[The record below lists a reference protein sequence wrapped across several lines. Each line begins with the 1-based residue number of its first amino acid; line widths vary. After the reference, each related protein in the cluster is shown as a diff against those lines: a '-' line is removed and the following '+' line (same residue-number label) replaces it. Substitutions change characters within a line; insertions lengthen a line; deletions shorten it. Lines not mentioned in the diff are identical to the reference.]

1 MLINM
6 KDLLKVAY
14 ENKFAV
20 GSFNVANS
28 EFVKVVI
35 TAAEEQ
41 NSPAIMQIHPNEID
55 LVTDG
60 FIAYVR
66 EAASK
71 SKVPFVIHLDHGA
84 TIKDITRSIRNGYTS
99 VMMDA
104 SHLPF
109 EENIAAT
116 KEAVELAH
124 LVDVSVEGELGTIGS
139 NEGDSEGGADE
150 ILYTNPEEAA
160 IFVEQTGIDT
170 LAVAVGTS
178 HGIYPQSKDHSI
190 KIDRLKQI
198 HEKVKI
204 PLVSHGG
211 SDNPDEEIREA
222 VKHGIAKINL
232 STDMKRAFYN
242 QLRATLDANP
252 NAYEPDQ
259 LMPEATKAA
268 TELVKKKWICSVL
281 QVKHPFINWEKFKRR
296 DPS

>member
-139 NEGDSEGGADE
+139 NEGSSEGGADE

-204 PLVSHGG
+204 PLVLHGG

-252 NAYEPDQ
+252 KAYEPDQ

-268 TELVKKKWICSVL
+268 TELVKKKMDLFGSTGKASLYRLGEI
-281 QVKHPFINWEKFKRR
+281 
-296 DPS
+296 

>member
-139 NEGDSEGGADE
+139 NEGSSEGGADE

-204 PLVSHGG
+204 PLVLHGG

-242 QLRATLDANP
+242 QLRVTLDANP

-268 TELVKKKWICSVL
+268 TELVKKKMDLFGSTGKASLYKLGEI
-281 QVKHPFINWEKFKRR
+281 
-296 DPS
+296 

>member
-1 MLINM
+1 MLMNM
-6 KDLLKVAY
+6 KDLLLVAY

-28 EFVKVVI
+28 EFVKVVVS
-35 TAAEEQ
+35 AAEEQ
-41 NSPAIMQIHPNEID
+41 KSPAILQIHPNEIN
-55 LVTDG
+55 LVTDE
-60 FIAYVR
+60 FVAYVR

-84 TIKDITRSIRNGYTS
+84 TIEDITRSIRNGYTS

-109 EENIAAT
+109 EENMALT
-116 KEAVELAH
+116 KKAVELAH
-124 LVDVSVEGELGTIGS
+124 MVGVSVEGELGTIGS
-139 NEGDSEGGADE
+139 NEGSSEGGADE
-150 ILYTNPEEAA
+150 ILYTNPDEAA
-160 IFVEQTGIDT
+160 IFVESTGIDT

-178 HGIYPQSKDHSI
+178 HGLYPETKDHSI
-190 KIDRLKQI
+190 KIDRLKKI

-204 PLVSHGG
+204 PLVLHGG
-211 SDNPDEEIREA
+211 SDNPDEEIRQA

-242 QLRATLDANP
+242 QLRATLDENP
-252 NAYEPDQ
+252 NAYEPDI

-268 TELVKKKWICSVL
+268 IELVKKKMDLFGSTGKASLYKLGEI
-281 QVKHPFINWEKFKRR
+281 
-296 DPS
+296 

>member
-1 MLINM
+1 MLVNM
-6 KDLLKVAY
+6 RDLLQVAY

-28 EFVKVVI
+28 EFVKVVVS
-35 TAAEEQ
+35 AAEEQ
-41 NSPAIMQIHPNEID
+41 KSPAILQIHPNEIN
-55 LVTDG
+55 LVTDE
-60 FIAYVR
+60 FVAYVR

-84 TIKDITRSIRNGYTS
+84 TIEDITRSIRNGYTS

-109 EENIAAT
+109 EENMTLT
-116 KEAVELAH
+116 KKAVELAH
-124 LVDVSVEGELGTIGS
+124 IVGVSVEGELGTIGS
-139 NEGDSEGGADE
+139 NEGSSEGGTDE
-150 ILYTNPEEAA
+150 ILYTDPDEAA
-160 IFVEQTGIDT
+160 IFVEKTGIDT

-178 HGIYPQSKDHSI
+178 HGLYPKTKDHSI
-190 KIDRLKQI
+190 KIDRLMKI

-204 PLVSHGG
+204 PLVLHGG

-222 VKHGIAKINL
+222 VKYGIAKINL

-242 QLRATLDANP
+242 QLRATLDENP
-252 NAYEPDQ
+252 DAYEPDL

-268 TELVKKKWICSVL
+268 IELVKKKMDLFGSTDKASLYKLGEI
-281 QVKHPFINWEKFKRR
+281 
-296 DPS
+296 

>member
-35 TAAEEQ
+35 NAAEEQ

-60 FIAYVR
+60 FVAYVR

-84 TIKDITRSIRNGYTS
+84 SIKDITRSIRNGYTS

-104 SHLPF
+104 SHLSF

-139 NEGDSEGGADE
+139 NEGSSEGGADE

-178 HGIYPQSKDHSI
+178 HGIYPQTKDHSI

-204 PLVSHGG
+204 PLVLHGG

-259 LMPEATKAA
+259 LMPEATKAT
-268 TELVKKKWICSVL
+268 TELVKKKMDLFGSTGKASLYKLGEI
-281 QVKHPFINWEKFKRR
+281 
-296 DPS
+296 

>member
-35 TAAEEQ
+35 NAAEEQ

-60 FIAYVR
+60 FVAYVR

-84 TIKDITRSIRNGYTS
+84 SIKDITRSIRNGYTS

-139 NEGDSEGGADE
+139 NEGSSEGGADE

-204 PLVSHGG
+204 PLVLHGG

-268 TELVKKKWICSVL
+268 TELVKKKMDLFGSTGKASLYKLGEI
-281 QVKHPFINWEKFKRR
+281 
-296 DPS
+296 

>member
-35 TAAEEQ
+35 NAAEEQ

-60 FIAYVR
+60 FVAYVR

-84 TIKDITRSIRNGYTS
+84 SIKDITRSIRNGYTS

-124 LVDVSVEGELGTIGS
+124 LVNVSVEGELGTIGS
-139 NEGDSEGGADE
+139 NEGSSEGGADE

-204 PLVSHGG
+204 PLVLHGG

-268 TELVKKKWICSVL
+268 TELVKKKMDLFGSTGKASLYKLGEI
-281 QVKHPFINWEKFKRR
+281 
-296 DPS
+296 

>member
-1 MLINM
+1 M

-139 NEGDSEGGADE
+139 NEGSSEGGADE

-204 PLVSHGG
+204 PLVLHGG

-252 NAYEPDQ
+252 KAYEPDQ

-268 TELVKKKWICSVL
+268 TELVKKKMDLFGSTGKASLYRLGEI
-281 QVKHPFINWEKFKRR
+281 
-296 DPS
+296 

>member
-6 KDLLKVAY
+6 RDLLKVAY

-35 TAAEEQ
+35 NAAEAQ

-55 LVTDG
+55 LVTDS
-60 FIAYVR
+60 FVAYVR

-84 TIKDITRSIRNGYTS
+84 SIKDITRSIRNGYTS

-116 KEAVELAH
+116 REAVELAH

-139 NEGDSEGGADE
+139 NEGSSEGGADE
-150 ILYTNPEEAA
+150 ILYTNPDEAA

-178 HGIYPQSKDHSI
+178 HGIYPQTKDHSI
-190 KIDRLKQI
+190 KIDRLHQI

-204 PLVSHGG
+204 PLVLHGG

-242 QLRATLDANP
+242 QLRKTLDANP
-252 NAYEPDQ
+252 NAYEPDF
-259 LMPEATKAA
+259 LMPEATQAA
-268 TELVKKKWICSVL
+268 TELVKKKMDLFGSTGKASL
-281 QVKHPFINWEKFKRR
+281 YKLGEL
-296 DPS
+296 

>member
-1 MLINM
+1 MLVNM
-6 KDLLKVAY
+6 RDLLQVAY

-28 EFVKVVI
+28 EFVKVVVS
-35 TAAEEQ
+35 AAEEQ
-41 NSPAIMQIHPNEID
+41 KSPAILQIHPNEIN
-55 LVTDG
+55 LVTDE
-60 FIAYVR
+60 FVAYVR

-84 TIKDITRSIRNGYTS
+84 TIEDITRSIRNGYTS

-109 EENIAAT
+109 EENMTLT
-116 KEAVELAH
+116 KKAVELAH
-124 LVDVSVEGELGTIGS
+124 IVGVSVEGELGTIGS
-139 NEGDSEGGADE
+139 NEGSSEGGTDE
-150 ILYTNPEEAA
+150 ILYTDPDEAA
-160 IFVEQTGIDT
+160 IFVEKTGIDT

-178 HGIYPQSKDHSI
+178 HGLYPKTKDHSI
-190 KIDRLKQI
+190 KIDRLMKI
-198 HEKVKI
+198 HERVKI
-204 PLVSHGG
+204 PLVLHGG

-242 QLRATLDANP
+242 QLRATLYENP
-252 NAYEPDQ
+252 DAYEPDL

-268 TELVKKKWICSVL
+268 IELVKKKMDLFGSTGKASLYKLGEI
-281 QVKHPFINWEKFKRR
+281 
-296 DPS
+296 

>member
-1 MLINM
+1 MLVNM
-6 KDLLKVAY
+6 RDLLQVAY

-28 EFVKVVI
+28 EFVKVVVS
-35 TAAEEQ
+35 AAEEQ
-41 NSPAIMQIHPNEID
+41 KSPAILQIHPNEIN
-55 LVTDG
+55 LVTDE
-60 FIAYVR
+60 FVAYVR
-66 EAASK
+66 EATSK

-84 TIKDITRSIRNGYTS
+84 TIEDITRSIRNGYTS

-109 EENIAAT
+109 EENMT
-116 KEAVELAH
+116 LTRKAVELAH
-124 LVDVSVEGELGTIGS
+124 IVGVSVEGELGTIGS
-139 NEGDSEGGADE
+139 NEGSSEGGTDE
-150 ILYTNPEEAA
+150 ILYTDPDEAA
-160 IFVEQTGIDT
+160 IFVEKTGIDT

-178 HGIYPQSKDHSI
+178 HGLYPKAKDHSI
-190 KIDRLKQI
+190 KIDRLMKI

-204 PLVSHGG
+204 PLVLHGG

-242 QLRATLDANP
+242 QLRATLDENP
-252 NAYEPDQ
+252 DAYEPDL

-268 TELVKKKWICSVL
+268 IELVKKKMDLFGSTDKALLYKLGEI
-281 QVKHPFINWEKFKRR
+281 
-296 DPS
+296 

>member
-139 NEGDSEGGADE
+139 NEGSSEGGADE

-204 PLVSHGG
+204 PLVLHGG

-232 STDMKRAFYN
+232 STDMKRVFYN

-252 NAYEPDQ
+252 KAYEPDQ

-268 TELVKKKWICSVL
+268 TELVKKKMDLFGSTGKASLYKLGEI
-281 QVKHPFINWEKFKRR
+281 
-296 DPS
+296 

>member
-1 MLINM
+1 MLMNM
-6 KDLLKVAY
+6 KDLLLVAY

-35 TAAEEQ
+35 SAAEEQ
-41 NSPAIMQIHPNEID
+41 KSPAILQIHPNELN
-55 LVTDG
+55 LVTDE
-60 FIAYVR
+60 FVAYVR

-84 TIKDITRSIRNGYTS
+84 TIEDITRSIRNGYTS

-109 EENIAAT
+109 EENMALT
-116 KEAVELAH
+116 KKAVELAH
-124 LVDVSVEGELGTIGS
+124 MVGVSVEGELGTIGS
-139 NEGDSEGGADE
+139 NEGSSEGGADE
-150 ILYTNPEEAA
+150 ILYTNPDEAA
-160 IFVEQTGIDT
+160 IFVETTGIDT

-178 HGIYPQSKDHSI
+178 HGLYPETKDHSI
-190 KIDRLKQI
+190 KIDRLKKI
-198 HEKVKI
+198 HEKVNI
-204 PLVSHGG
+204 PLVLHGG
-211 SDNPDEEIREA
+211 SDNPDEEIRQA

-242 QLRATLDANP
+242 QLRATLDENP
-252 NAYEPDQ
+252 NAYEPDI

-268 TELVKKKWICSVL
+268 IELVKKKMDLFGSTGKASLYKLGEI
-281 QVKHPFINWEKFKRR
+281 
-296 DPS
+296 

>member
-139 NEGDSEGGADE
+139 NEGSSEGGADE

-204 PLVSHGG
+204 PLVLHGG

-268 TELVKKKWICSVL
+268 TELVKKKMDLFGSTGKASLYKLGEI
-281 QVKHPFINWEKFKRR
+281 
-296 DPS
+296 

>member
-6 KDLLKVAY
+6 KDLLLVAY

-28 EFVKVVI
+28 EFVKVVVS
-35 TAAEEQ
+35 AAEEQ
-41 NSPAIMQIHPNEID
+41 KSPAILQIHPNEIN
-55 LVTDG
+55 LVTDE
-60 FIAYVR
+60 FVAYVR

-84 TIKDITRSIRNGYTS
+84 TIEDITRSIRNGYTS

-109 EENIAAT
+109 EENMALT
-116 KEAVELAH
+116 KKAVELAH
-124 LVDVSVEGELGTIGS
+124 MVGVSVEGELGTIGS
-139 NEGDSEGGADE
+139 NEGSSEGGADE
-150 ILYTNPEEAA
+150 ILYTNPDEAA
-160 IFVEQTGIDT
+160 IFVETTGIDT

-178 HGIYPQSKDHSI
+178 HGLYPETKDHSI
-190 KIDRLKQI
+190 KIDRLKKI
-198 HEKVKI
+198 HEKVNI
-204 PLVSHGG
+204 PLVLHGG
-211 SDNPDEEIREA
+211 SDNPDEEIRQA

-242 QLRATLDANP
+242 QLRATLDENP
-252 NAYEPDQ
+252 NAYEPDI

-268 TELVKKKWICSVL
+268 IELVKKKMDLFGSTGKASLYKLGEI
-281 QVKHPFINWEKFKRR
+281 
-296 DPS
+296 

>member
-1 MLINM
+1 M
-6 KDLLKVAY
+6 KA
-14 ENKFAV
+14 
-20 GSFNVANS
+20 G
-28 EFVKVVI
+28 
-35 TAAEEQ
+35 
-41 NSPAIMQIHPNEID
+41 
-55 LVTDG
+55 
-60 FIAYVR
+60 
-66 EAASK
+66 
-71 SKVPFVIHLDHGA
+71 
-84 TIKDITRSIRNGYTS
+84 
-99 VMMDA
+99 
-104 SHLPF
+104 
-109 EENIAAT
+109 
-116 KEAVELAH
+116 
-124 LVDVSVEGELGTIGS
+124 
-139 NEGDSEGGADE
+139 SEGGADE

-204 PLVSHGG
+204 PLVLHGG

-252 NAYEPDQ
+252 KAYEPDQ

-268 TELVKKKWICSVL
+268 TELVKKKMDLFGSTGKASLYKLGEI
-281 QVKHPFINWEKFKRR
+281 
-296 DPS
+296 

>member
-139 NEGDSEGGADE
+139 NEGSSEGGADE

-204 PLVSHGG
+204 PLVLHGG

-268 TELVKKKWICSVL
+268 TELVKKKMDLFGSTGRASLYKLGEI
-281 QVKHPFINWEKFKRR
+281 
-296 DPS
+296 

>member
-139 NEGDSEGGADE
+139 NEGSSEGGADE

-204 PLVSHGG
+204 PLVLHGG

-281 QVKHPFINWEKFKRR
+281 RVKHPFINWEKFKRR

>member
-60 FIAYVR
+60 FVAYVR

-139 NEGDSEGGADE
+139 NEGSSEGGADE

-198 HEKVKI
+198 HEKVNI
-204 PLVSHGG
+204 PLVLHGG

-268 TELVKKKWICSVL
+268 TELVKKKMDLFGSTGKASLYKLGEI
-281 QVKHPFINWEKFKRR
+281 
-296 DPS
+296 

>member
-84 TIKDITRSIRNGYTS
+84 TIKDITRSIRNGYSS

-139 NEGDSEGGADE
+139 NEGSSEGGADE

-204 PLVSHGG
+204 PLVLHGG

-268 TELVKKKWICSVL
+268 TELVKKKMDLFGSTGKASLYKLGEI
-281 QVKHPFINWEKFKRR
+281 
-296 DPS
+296 

>member
-6 KDLLKVAY
+6 KELLKVAY

-55 LVTDG
+55 LVTDE

-139 NEGDSEGGADE
+139 NEGSSEGGADE

-204 PLVSHGG
+204 PLVLHGG

-268 TELVKKKWICSVL
+268 TELVKKKMDLFGSTGKACLYKLGEI
-281 QVKHPFINWEKFKRR
+281 
-296 DPS
+296 

>member
-109 EENIAAT
+109 EENVAAT

-139 NEGDSEGGADE
+139 NEGSSEGGADE

-204 PLVSHGG
+204 PLVLHGG

-268 TELVKKKWICSVL
+268 TELVKKKMDLFGSTGKASLYKLGEI
-281 QVKHPFINWEKFKRR
+281 
-296 DPS
+296 

>member
-139 NEGDSEGGADE
+139 NEGSSEGGADE

-204 PLVSHGG
+204 PLVLHGG

-252 NAYEPDQ
+252 KAYEPDQ

-268 TELVKKKWICSVL
+268 TELVKKKMDLFGSTGKASLYKLGEI
-281 QVKHPFINWEKFKRR
+281 
-296 DPS
+296 

>member
-1 MLINM
+1 M

-139 NEGDSEGGADE
+139 NEGSSEGGADE

-204 PLVSHGG
+204 PLVLHGG

-252 NAYEPDQ
+252 KAYEPDQ

-268 TELVKKKWICSVL
+268 TELVKKKMDLFGSTGKASLYKLGEI
-281 QVKHPFINWEKFKRR
+281 
-296 DPS
+296 

>member
-35 TAAEEQ
+35 NAAEAQ

-60 FIAYVR
+60 FVAYVR

-84 TIKDITRSIRNGYTS
+84 SIQDITRSIRNGYTS

-116 KEAVELAH
+116 RAAVELAH

-139 NEGDSEGGADE
+139 NEGSSEGGADE
-150 ILYTNPEEAA
+150 ILYTNPDEAA
-160 IFVEQTGIDT
+160 TFVEQTGIDT

-204 PLVSHGG
+204 PLVLHGG

-259 LMPEATKAA
+259 LMPEATQAA
-268 TELVKKKWICSVL
+268 TELVKKKMDLFGSTGKAPL
-281 QVKHPFINWEKFKRR
+281 YKLGEL
-296 DPS
+296 